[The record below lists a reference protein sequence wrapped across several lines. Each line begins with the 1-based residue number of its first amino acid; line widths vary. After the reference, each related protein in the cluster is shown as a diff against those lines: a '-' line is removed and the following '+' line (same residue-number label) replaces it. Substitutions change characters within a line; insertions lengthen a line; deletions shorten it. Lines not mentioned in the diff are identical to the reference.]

1 MYVVCTLHTEYSG
14 IFRTYYC
21 STRRSG
27 NYWSVPVA
35 DGLVPK
41 WWWCKHIYGKHL
53 SCCVKM
59 IWYGRSDIAI
69 QHDSRK
75 FHIHRAPWSWRLLLV
90 CFVWPVYSIF
100 CMINPWW
107 RVRSTGDGYWWWY
120 MKTVSWLK
128 LCCNAFPHGQPWL
141 SLYSVLRRIIFPLL
155 VFPFFGYGWMGLTP
169 GQAATEDRYLQHSS
183 IRDSLPG
190 LTPIKRI

>member
-1 MYVVCTLHTEYSG
+1 M
-14 IFRTYYC
+14 
-21 STRRSG
+21 
-27 NYWSVPVA
+27 A

-75 FHIHRAPWSWRLLLV
+75 SHIHRAPWSWRLLLV

-141 SLYSVLRRIIFPLL
+141 SLYSVLRRIIFPLSC
-155 VFPFFGYGWMGLTP
+155 FPFLATDEWVWHAVRLPRKIDIFNTVVLGIVSPGWLQSRGYSV
-169 GQAATEDRYLQHSS
+169 AAV
-183 IRDSLPG
+183 SLYPW
-190 LTPIKRI
+190 LAKL